1 MGGQGRLSASVG
13 VADKTLRMR
22 RADPR
27 LVLFFCR
34 MNRVG
39 AIMAEAILSHLAR
52 GRVRAV
58 STAGDPSGEVHP
70 YVSECLAA
78 HGISTQSL
86 RNASRSASCSRAVH
100 FLITLCEIKSHHCP
114 VPAESAPLVCAQWG
128 MPDPATVIG
137 SAIDQ
142 QLAFEEAFATL
153 HSRIRRFLALPLE
166 RMSDQVL
173 SAELTRIGETL

>member
-1 MGGQGRLSASVG
+1 
-13 VADKTLRMR
+13 MR

-27 LVLFFCR
+27 LVLFLCR
-34 MNRVG
+34 VNQAG
-39 AIMAEAILSHLAR
+39 AIMAEAILSHLAC
-52 GRVRAV
+52 GRVRAM
-58 STAGDPSGEVHP
+58 SAAGDPSGGIHP
-70 YVSECLAA
+70 YASECLAA
-78 HGISTQSL
+78 HGISTQTL
-86 RNASRSASCSRAVH
+86 RHASRRAVVGRCSPPIH
-100 FLITLCEIKSHHCP
+100 FLITLCEVKSHHCP
-114 VPAESAPLVCAQWG
+114 IPAEPAPLVCAHWS

-166 RMSDQVL
+166 RLSDQAL

>member
-1 MGGQGRLSASVG
+1 
-13 VADKTLRMR
+13 MR

-34 MNRVG
+34 VNQVG

-58 STAGDPSGEVHP
+58 SAAGDPSGEVHP
-70 YVSECLAA
+70 YASECLAA
-78 HGISTQSL
+78 HGISTQTL
-86 RNASRSASCSRAVH
+86 RNASPSAFVGPSAPAVDL
-100 FLITLCEIKSHHCP
+100 LITLCEIKSHHCP
-114 VPAESAPLVCAQWG
+114 VPAESAPLVCAHWT

-153 HSRIRRFLALPLE
+153 HSRISRFLALPVE
-166 RMSDQVL
+166 RMSDQAL
-173 SAELTRIGETL
+173 SAELTRIGETP